1 MADKQ
6 ISDQWLERAYRILG
20 QPLAT
25 EKSTKEAEG
34 KVPVRMVNKG
44 AEQRRAYHFRVPEWA
59 NKIDVRRAVET
70 VFHVQVERVNTITKH
85 GKPYARGYHSGHT
98 PEWKKAIVTLK
109 PGQQI
114 ELV

>member
-6 ISDQWLERAYRILG
+6 ISDQWLDRAYRILG
-20 QPLAT
+20 APLST
-25 EKSTKEAEG
+25 EKSTSDAEG
-34 KVPVRMVNKG
+34 KVPVRAVNRG
-44 AEQRRAYHFRVPEWA
+44 AEQRRAYHFRVPQWA

-70 VFHVQVERVNTITKH
+70 VFSVRVEKVNTITKH
-85 GKPYARGYHSGHT
+85 GKPFSRGFNSGHT
-98 PEWKKAIVTLK
+98 AEWKKAIVTLE